1 MPETARSPI
10 GAVPVPLAV
19 MIVFT
24 KNVKILEVQRQM
36 RVGFPGLD
44 MIHINSY
51 PMLGRSS
58 AGHAPAAVILLC
70 PVLELGHS

>member
-24 KNVKILEVQRQM
+24 KNLKIIEVQRQSTE
-36 RVGFPGLD
+36 RE
-44 MIHINSY
+44 
-51 PMLGRSS
+51 SS
-58 AGHAPAAVILLC
+58 L
-70 PVLELGHS
+70 